1 MSNEKFKCGETLY
14 VLQYYVPNK
23 ETSPEEYAHCMLFM
37 YYPFR
42 DEKELF
48 SCSPPHIVQ
57 KLAEPGVIKVVN
69 QSYYF
74 VEPFAATVDDVFAR
88 ISSDIDNNMDP
99 YRQQEN
105 DEVNDNCIEHSDN
118 LDTETFETTEAQ
130 AADLGNMFF
139 FKIHF
144 IYLLGA
150 EQVLEDLT

>member
-1 MSNEKFKCGETLY
+1 M
-14 VLQYYVPNK
+14 
-23 ETSPEEYAHCMLFM
+23 
-37 YYPFR
+37 
-42 DEKELF
+42 
-48 SCSPPHIVQ
+48 Q
-57 KLAEPGVIKVVN
+57 KIAEPGVIKVVN

-74 VEPFAATVDDVFAR
+74 VEPFAAIVDDVFAR

-139 FKIHF
+139 LKIHF

-150 EQVLEDLT
+150 EQVLEGLT